1 MRLKDWTVL
10 VIPHDEFQ
18 AHRFKVSRFVI
29 LSLTLLMLGGATA
42 VSYLV
47 LSSSNKNFD
56 YLRYINLQRENRILT
71 QKLGDVEGKI
81 ETMGGQITGL
91 MEENQRFRSVA
102 GLDMLDE
109 EIREVGV
116 GGTFM
121 GAREE
126 LLEINTSLAR
136 RLYSQDEQVDVLLR
150 KSALIQQSLEE
161 AIFSIE
167 SSQEKWSHYP
177 SIIPAQGYIS
187 SYFGKRSHPIYQ
199 VSQYH
204 NGIDISCAAGE
215 PIIAPA
221 AGKVMVVK
229 RQIGY
234 GLTVAIDHGY
244 GLLTRYAHCSKAKVR
259 VGQQVKRGDL
269 VALVGQ
275 TGITTGPNLHYEVY
289 LDGRARDPMNFI
301 LDSYVP

>member
-18 AHRFKVSRFVI
+18 AHRFKVSRLVI
-29 LSLTLLMLGGATA
+29 LSLMILVLGSAAG
-42 VSYLV
+42 VSYMV
-47 LSSSNKNFD
+47 LSSSAKNFD

-71 QKLGDVEGKI
+71 QKLGDVESKI
-81 ETMGGQITGL
+81 ENMDGQIVGL

-102 GLDMLDE
+102 GLELLDE
-109 EIREVGV
+109 EIREVGI

-136 RLYSQDEQVDVLLR
+136 RLYSKDEQVDVLLR

-161 AIFSIE
+161 AIASIE
-167 SSQEKWSHYP
+167 SSQEKWGHYP
-177 SIIPAQGYIS
+177 SIIPAKGYIS
-187 SYFGKRSHPIYQ
+187 SYFGKRNHPIYH

-204 NGIDISCAAGE
+204 NGIDISCAAGD

-221 AGKVMVVK
+221 AGKIVLVK
-229 RQIGY
+229 QQIGY

-244 GLLTRYAHCSKAKVR
+244 GLLTRYAHLSKAEVR
-259 VGQQVKRGDL
+259 VGQKVKRGDL
-269 VALVGQ
+269 IAQVGQ
-275 TGITTGPNLHYEVY
+275 SGITTGPNLHYEVY
-289 LDGRARDPMNFI
+289 LDGRARDPMSFI
-301 LDSYVP
+301 LDNNVP